1 MNEIK
6 KSLIKV
12 AGDLSESKV
21 RVRESIYKHQEKKQ
35 NYKKNFFSG
44 IGAVALIGVLF
55 LVTTFLINQQNDDLQ
70 LATTELFDDQ
80 IFNFDIKLNKVMGF
94 NSDESRLE
102 LVYENYERDL
112 AIYTYA
118 LSLGYV
124 ISETEMNEIYNRN
137 MKVMFGSEEAKKFWE
152 DVFSQAN
159 ITMAEF
165 EEHLIKTSPY
175 DGARQYLEE
184 HYISLYPKI
193 GTSVANSLA
202 VKHAIP
208 YFREQFADEIK
219 LFKEKHG
226 LPQYDSPIWE
236 GQKKLGRV
244 VAFEDNMFLVV
255 PDAKV
260 EDIQTL
266 QPNEILKKHLEA
278 YWYPQDDIP
287 NLNVGDLIEVY
298 GKTVESSRSPFISD
312 IWSVK
317 MIDAYQPDTKNN
329 DTIQLTI
336 DQENISRVKTFVSIL
351 NWEEMKLEFTNSPN
365 YQFEFNDTVYQIWSY
380 PDGFVLYSSRGEYRK
395 INEDFS
401 IELAGYLGIGF
412 EEN

>member
-12 AGDLSESKV
+12 AGDLSENKV
-21 RVRESIYKHQEKKQ
+21 RVRENIYKQHEKKQ
-35 NYKKNFFSG
+35 NYKKNLFSG

-55 LVTTFLINQQNDDLQ
+55 LVTSFLINQQNDDLQ
-70 LATTELFDDQ
+70 LATAELFDDQ

-102 LVYENYERDL
+102 HVYENYEKDL

-118 LSLGYV
+118 LSHGYE

-137 MKVMFGSEEAKKFWE
+137 MEVMFGSEESKKFWN
-152 DVFSQAN
+152 DTFSQAN

-165 EEHLIKTSPY
+165 EEHLSKTSPY
-175 DGARQYLEE
+175 DGARRYLEE
-184 HYISLYPKI
+184 HYIKLYPKI
-193 GTSVANSLA
+193 DTSVANSLA
-202 VKHAIP
+202 VKHALP
-208 YFREQFADEIK
+208 YFREHFADEIK
-219 LFKEKHG
+219 RFKEKHD
-226 LPQYDSPIWE
+226 LPLYNSPIWE
-236 GQKKLGRV
+236 GQKKIGRV

-255 PDAKV
+255 PDATV
-260 EDIQTL
+260 EDIQIL
-266 QPNEILKKHLEA
+266 QTEEILEKHLEA
-278 YWYPQDDIP
+278 YWYPQDEIP

-298 GKTVESSRSPFISD
+298 GKTVESSRSPFVSD
-312 IWSVK
+312 IWNVK
-317 MIDAYQPDTKNN
+317 MIDAYQPDTKSNN
-329 DTIQLTI
+329 TIQLTI
-336 DQENISRVKTFVSIL
+336 DKENISRVKTFVSIL

-365 YQFEFNDTVYQIWSY
+365 YKFEVDDIVYEIWSY
-380 PDGFVLYSSRGEYRK
+380 SDGFVLYSSKGEYRK

-412 EEN
+412 GEN